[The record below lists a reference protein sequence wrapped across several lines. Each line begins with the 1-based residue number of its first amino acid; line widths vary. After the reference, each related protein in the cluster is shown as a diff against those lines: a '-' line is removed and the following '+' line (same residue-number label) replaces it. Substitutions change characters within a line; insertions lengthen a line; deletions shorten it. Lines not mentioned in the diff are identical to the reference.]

1 MAAIRL
7 MIARDL
13 SLVWAGGR
21 IANFKVYINV
31 MIRSSAVAS
40 VCASWRGSVAGT
52 DGTPI

>member
-7 MIARDL
+7 MFARDL

-21 IANFKVYINV
+21 IANFKVYING
-31 MIRSSAVAS
+31 MIRSSAVAC
-40 VCASWRGSVAGT
+40 VCASSRASMAGT